1 MPVREI
7 KTTIALDGE
16 REFKKAIDEAGRSM
30 RVMSSEMKA
39 AAADF
44 DLSGDRMDYL
54 GKKSQSLKDQIKQ
67 QEAIIKSL
75 EGAVKDSAD
84 SYGDAS
90 AKTDGYRIKLNNA
103 RASMSKMQREL
114 EETDREMA
122 DLGRDSGRVG
132 RQLENGIGDAADDV
146 SGKFDGMLNKLSTDI
161 GGIAKTTKIGV
172 ALEVAGN
179 IADAVTGAY
188 EAVTGFVDESA
199 EYNRTMSFLE
209 INAENAGHSFEKI
222 KEYAISV
229 TGLTGDMDAAV
240 EGMSNLLQTGFEAD
254 EMALAVARLSGA
266 IIQFPDTMKFES
278 LADSLQESIATGS
291 AVGQYAEYLERMGLD
306 LETVNEALAEAKKT
320 GQEAVETTAL
330 SFLSENNAEE
340 TLAQYQQKYA
350 DQIEYFEAQAKLTD
364 AQADLAAVLTPA
376 ATTAMEL
383 ATGLVEAATGLVS
396 AATEMYKERQK
407 EKEAEREEKWKA
419 EAEVEQAVEQETGA
433 YSELDRLNEAI
444 RAADMAGDYAETA
457 RLMQEREK
465 QIHIIAEA
473 TAAIEEANATEEKAA
488 EETSEKTG
496 EKGARW
502 IDSLSEQWKTANEDL
517 TENASE
523 YAKNAKELINEKMS
537 ETFAEPASADQA
549 AWMNFQNML
558 AAGAGDTSAIGAEKA
573 NEMLSGMS
581 DYLIENT
588 PAVETDAETSGENIP
603 LAFGNG
609 VINETPYAVSSV
621 QAMMA
626 SMQAELN
633 RGLVMPSVTGGAQY
647 TGGTSGSAGS
657 GSSITVP
664 MSIDGKNFGTATAS
678 YSSSAMGKL
687 LARAEKYG

>member
-7 KTTIALDGE
+7 KTTIAIDGE
-16 REFKKAIDEAGRSM
+16 KEFKKAIDEAGRSM

-146 SGKFDGMLNKLSTDI
+146 SRKFDAMVNKLDTDI
-161 GGIAKTTKIGV
+161 GGIGSTLKFAAGV
-172 ALEVAGN
+172 EVAGN

-222 KEYAISV
+222 KQYAISV

-306 LETVNEALAEAKKT
+306 LETVNEALAEAKMT

-350 DQIEYFEAQAKLTD
+350 EQTAYFEAQAKLTD
-364 AQADLAAVLTPA
+364 AQAALAKELTPA
-376 ATTAMEL
+376 ATAATEL
-383 ATGLVEAATGLVS
+383 ATALVEK
-396 AATEMYKERQK
+396 ATELISTFEITFGEEPPPASETDGEETGKKYKD
-407 EKEAEREEKWKA
+407 EAERYLKNNPIKIPEPSTEGKRWVEVLSEEWEAASGVSQAEKELMQQVEDNSGLFTQLNEVNRAIQEADLAGDFATSLKLEGYREHLLQAIA
-419 EAEVEQAVEQETGA
+419 EAE
-433 YSELDRLNEAI
+433 I
-444 RAADMAGDYAETA
+444 
-457 RLMQEREK
+457 
-465 QIHIIAEA
+465 
-473 TAAIEEANATEEKAA
+473 AIEEANAVK
-488 EETSEKTG
+488 
-496 EKGARW
+496 
-502 IDSLSEQWKTANEDL
+502 D
-517 TENASE
+517 
-523 YAKNAKELINEKMS
+523 ELIGPTPQTDENYAEKLSNTIGDMS
-537 ETFAEPASADQA
+537 TV
-549 AWMNFQNML
+549 
-558 AAGAGDTSAIGAEKA
+558 GAEKGS
-573 NEMLSGMS
+573 EFLGGMS

-647 TGGTSGSAGS
+647 AGGTAGSAGS

-664 MSIDGKNFGTATAS
+664 MSVDGKTFATATAS
-678 YSSSAMGKL
+678 YASGAMGKL